1 MTRTGLTL
9 ERKDDLPA
17 ASDTVG
23 FEGFDPILSEV
34 AGRMSI
40 QVGAAS
46 LQKDHPYAA
55 EAAKR
60 IASQTATP

>member
-1 MTRTGLTL
+1 MRWGNCTRPKARRQEALA
-9 ERKDDLPA
+9 EYQR
-17 ASDTVG
+17 
-23 FEGFDPILSEV
+23 
-34 AGRMSI
+34 
-40 QVGAAS
+40 AAS